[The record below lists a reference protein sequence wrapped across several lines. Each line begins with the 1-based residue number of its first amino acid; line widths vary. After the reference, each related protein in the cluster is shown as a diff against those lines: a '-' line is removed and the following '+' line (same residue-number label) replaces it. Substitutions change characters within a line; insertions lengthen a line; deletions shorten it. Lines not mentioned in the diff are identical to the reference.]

1 MLVLTRRIDEVIM
14 IDDEISITIVGV
26 LPGGKVRLGINAP
39 KSVKVNRKEIYDLQ
53 RKQAQNAA
61 AASVSEIKQPVHE
74 ES

>member
-1 MLVLTRRIDEVIM
+1 MLVLTRRIDEVVM
-14 IDDEISITIVGV
+14 IDDDISIKIIDI

-39 KSVKVNRKEIYDLQ
+39 KSVKVNRKEVHDLLQ
-53 RKQAQNAA
+53 KQAQNAA

>member
-1 MLVLTRRIDEVIM
+1 MLVLTRRIDEVVM
-14 IDDEISITIVGV
+14 IDDDISITIIDI

-39 KSVKVNRKEIYDLQ
+39 KSVKVNRKEVHDLLQ
-53 RKQAQNAA
+53 KQAQNAA